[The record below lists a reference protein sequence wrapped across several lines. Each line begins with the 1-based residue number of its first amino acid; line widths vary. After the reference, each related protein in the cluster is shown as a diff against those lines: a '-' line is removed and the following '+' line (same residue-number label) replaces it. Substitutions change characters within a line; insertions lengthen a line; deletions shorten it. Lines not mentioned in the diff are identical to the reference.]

1 MHDETH
7 HCLATVRDAFPEF
20 FSGVS
25 VFEIGSLDVNGSV
38 RNFFQATDYVGVDLV
53 QGPGVD
59 VVGQGEEVR
68 LNREFDVAVSTE
80 CLEHNPKYME
90 TFENMVRHVRPGG
103 MVLFTCATTGRAEH
117 GTERSDP
124 AASPGTMARGWNYYK
139 NIEREDLN
147 SFPFESVFE
156 SFQFYANRICCDLY
170 FVGLKKP
177 FDQSKAHR
185 GLQQIASTL
194 NVDDNNRMNLQLAA
208 MLKEIEQLHR
218 VGGDPARVAAQIVKA
233 QDKLKHMQSGLTV
246 ARNMLDEL
254 RNSKTFQLAG
264 LFPSL
269 RKRIARLRHTVG
281 GI

>member
-7 HCLATVRDAFPEF
+7 LCLTTVREAFPEF
-20 FSGVS
+20 FSGAS

-38 RNFFQATDYVGVDLV
+38 REYFQSTDYVGVDLV
-53 QGPGVD
+53 AGPSVD
-59 VVGQGEEVR
+59 VVAQGGDVR
-68 LNREFDVAVSTE
+68 LDREFDIAISTE

-139 NIEREDLN
+139 NIEREDLD

-156 SFQFYANRICCDLY
+156 SFQFYVNRICCDLY

-177 FDQSKAHR
+177 FDKLKADR
-185 GLQQIASTL
+185 GLAQIAATL
-194 NVDDNNRMNLQLAA
+194 NVDENNQMTWQLAD
-208 MLKEIEQLHR
+208 MLKEIEQIAKFS
-218 VGGDPARVAAQIVKA
+218 DDARITTQIAKA
-233 QDKLKHMQSGLTV
+233 QDKLKQIQSGLSV
-246 ARNMLDEL
+246 ARNLLDDM
-254 RNSKTFQLAG
+254 RNSKTFPLAG
-264 LFPSL
+264 LLPSL
-269 RKRIARLRHTVG
+269 RKRVARLRHTIR